1 MSHSHTRSPF
11 LVIITV
17 LALLAQALSPLAA
30 AAEALSAAPGEAPST
45 LSRAPTSTWARGP
58 GETRDAYFA
67 RVAQAD
73 SQRFQAAA
81 LEALNLYLNASE
93 AIPAADGF
101 EQTLEAV
108 LTTGQPPPA
117 LAQALDPPPAVSP
130 ASALACDPAPQAT
143 ITGISGPKGIAVNA
157 DAGRIYVAGYAANRL
172 AVIHAATGSIERS
185 VAVPSPNQVAYD
197 PGLNRIYVTNRDANT
212 LTVLDG
218 TSYAILKTISVGAQP
233 FGVAVNAI
241 THRVYVANFN
251 SNSIDVIDGNS
262 NTVIGH
268 VGLPNLPTFI
278 AVDAARNR
286 AYVLTSWSGDIYAIE
301 ADHTARLLLHVPDSG
316 LVGLAYN
323 PALDRL
329 YVSSIAN
336 VVYVYELKTA
346 LQVAVITVPAEPHA
360 LAVNP
365 NGNAVFV
372 AARGNQV
379 YRIDGNTNTYSG
391 AGATGSGEGD
401 GVAVDPATNR
411 VYVSN
416 YAGNSVT
423 VLSDPCATAPPPTK
437 TPTPTPTATATA
449 TRTRTPTPTATATRT
464 RTPTATPTSG
474 LGLFVRG
481 HVRRESATGP
491 GLPGVTV
498 QVFLAAYS
506 DPIRTVITDASG
518 YYETNLIYIPGRE
531 SITVRP
537 ALSGYT
543 FDPAQHFWVHEAGL
557 EVAVRDF
564 VAGGG
569 LPITPTFTPTPT
581 ATGSPFPQPGETGI
595 CGKLEIT
602 ATKIER
608 LSGTRMRASGT
619 VFIGAAFLLTGS
631 DAYVEYDEGA
641 TGGKLNGYGKIGI
654 VSKEKTSSLFSG
666 FFDGT
671 CSDGKLTPAKTVTPL
686 LTEIGGFQLSGAGFF
701 DSLNALSKSVTGF
714 APLDIN
720 ENLVTSKGTFGFM
733 LAPGETGGLEVTGDF
748 SFAEDLKFGPGDKL
762 RISAVTGRIADGC
775 LSAEGMLIVADKKGD
790 RLDPLTFAVC
800 PGAGGFKADLAWL
813 DLNIAGATLRMKTIH
828 ADSQALTAQ
837 SAELQLPALL
847 GDKAVQLTSVKY
859 TQYGLDL
866 NGIKL
871 ANPKETVEVG
881 KKKWFTAEITNLQIS
896 QADQVYKVS
905 MTGKVQL
912 NVKGVA
918 SGAAGTIWLDS
929 TPKVGGSISAFNLTV
944 AGLTIEIK
952 DATLDGE
959 TLRAGSAK
967 LVLPSGL
974 GGASVAVYGVAI
986 TSEKIVIGGGDFTL
1000 PEMTVGG
1007 FKLALNG
1014 SFREEPPG
1022 TWVIKASGSFKMPA
1036 LAAGT
1041 PGCSGIAINATIR
1054 VTTQN
1059 RMVIDITPATAPAKL
1074 ARYTQIDRPM
1084 NPARGDDVD
1093 AISKFEIAGDIT
1105 LFCTIPIPSTG
1116 FNLTRVSGSVVL
1128 FEGLTKVGVS
1138 LDISSQTAIGGV
1150 PTIKASGGADLQV
1163 KPEFRLDLN
1172 AALYLFGKQVS
1183 QSTASITQRSSSF
1196 RLWVDYSV
1204 IRGQVALNA
1213 WNDATGFQF
1222 TGQGSLALVLPQ
1234 GLFVKEWWLTFPPV
1248 DLQLANVDTAVG
1260 KFTNGQW
1267 GFRGK
1272 ACAWKFCIG
1281 FYVDTKGNRTFG
1293 NVDSY
1298 QLATPPKLAALRAR
1312 WQQAKLRGEQ
1322 APSFEEDGVIVRGD
1336 GSMVFPAYVAK
1347 PTDLMFILS
1356 KKQEHAPALT
1366 LVAPDHTVIT
1376 PTVTMGG
1383 VISYTLTHVGGDFP
1397 YQEIYSI
1404 SDAPAGDWQAVLDD
1418 LPAETGTYGL
1428 KIIGARPGPRL
1439 TNVAAASTGPT
1450 GATLGWQLTA
1460 TAPITL
1466 SLYANPGPITTTV
1479 VVTDTVPPHT
1489 EALPDF
1495 TGHLLHTDAAPII
1508 DGSPQTYTANFVAL
1522 PSGIY
1527 HLWALADDGQNPPA
1541 RVYAA
1546 EPVTVTHP
1554 WPTTWPAN
1562 LSASPGVRRL
1572 DVAWLA
1578 HPSPDVD
1585 LYRLNVSA
1593 APYTATQQ
1601 ITVTRH
1607 LAARLDNLSPG
1618 ETYRLWLD
1626 ALDMGQE
1633 VTRTA
1638 HSETLTVTTTTADF
1652 MILPD
1657 SPPPIIVAGAVISES
1672 LLLSTEAQ
1680 AFPEPVSLFAGE
1692 ALPPGFGLAFV
1703 PQVITPTLAGAPVS
1717 VVISTSKTL
1726 AEGSYLLPIVGVGA
1740 GVTRTLSLPAL
1751 ILAPDYS
1758 LSADPTPVVLHP
1770 GGAGSV
1776 TIRAEGLRGLRDPI
1790 QLSLEGAPA
1799 GLLHRFDPPSI
1810 VPGATSTLVLTSTVL
1825 LGPGSY
1831 MIHVSGFAPAGIRMV
1846 DVPVLATSIR
1856 THYLPLVF
1864 TNPAAACTELV
1875 GNGGFE
1881 GPSAWTFPVTASTAG
1896 YSSGAAH
1903 TGSRSGR
1910 FGLLPGAS
1918 AAWAGPPA
1926 AERSL
1931 TGDLAPAGATYSSG
1945 HQTIT
1950 LPAGATS
1957 ATLRFWYRP
1966 STQDTG
1972 GDFQRVLLLEP
1983 GTYHVLREL
1992 MRVLQ
1997 NSTAWR
2003 QASFDLRDY
2012 RGRSVVLYF
2021 ETYNDSTEAAGR
2033 TWMYL
2038 DDVSVESC
2046 K

>member
-1 MSHSHTRSPF
+1 MSRTRSPF

-30 AAEALSAAPGEAPST
+30 AAEAAPAAPGEAAST
-45 LSRAPTSTWARGP
+45 LSRAPIATWARGP
-58 GETRDAYFA
+58 GEPRDAYFA

-93 AIPAADGF
+93 ALPAADGF
-101 EQTLEAV
+101 EQTLEAI

-117 LAQALDPPPAVSP
+117 LAGALDPPPAVSP
-130 ASALACDPAPQAT
+130 ASALACDPAPSAT
-143 ITGISGPKGIAVNA
+143 IGGIAGPKGIAVNA
-157 DAGRIYVAGYAANRL
+157 DAGRIYIAGYAADRL
-172 AVIHAATGSIERS
+172 AVIHAATNSIERT

-197 PGLNRIYVTNRDANT
+197 AGLNRIYVTNRDANT

-218 TSYAILKTISVGAQP
+218 TSYAILKTIAVGAQP
-233 FGVAVNAI
+233 FGVAVNAA

-262 NTVIGH
+262 NTVVGR

-286 AYVLTSWSGDIYAIE
+286 AYVLTSWSGDVYAIE
-301 ADHTARLLLHVPDSG
+301 ADNTARLLLHVPDSG

-323 PALDRL
+323 PTLDRL

-336 VVYVYELKTA
+336 VVYVYELKTGM
-346 LQVAVITVPAEPHA
+346 QIAVITVPAEPHA

-379 YRIDGNTNTYSG
+379 FRIDGNTNTYSG

-401 GVAVDPATNR
+401 GIAVDPATNR
-411 VYVSN
+411 VYVAN
-416 YAGNSVT
+416 NADNSVT
-423 VLSDPCATAPPPTK
+423 VLTDTCATAPPPTK
-437 TPTPTPTATATA
+437 TPTPTPSP
-449 TRTRTPTPTATATRT
+449 TRTRTPTPTATRT

-474 LGLFVRG
+474 LGLVVRG
-481 HVRRESATGP
+481 HVRRDSSTGP
-491 GLPGVTV
+491 GMPGVTV
-498 QVFLAAYS
+498 QVYLAAYG
-506 DPIRTVITDASG
+506 DPVRTVVTDANG
-518 YYETNLIYIPGRE
+518 YYETGLIYIPGRE
-531 SITVRP
+531 TITVRP
-537 ALSGYT
+537 ALAGYT
-543 FDPAQHFWVHEAGL
+543 FNPAQHTWLHESGL

-569 LPITPTFTPTPT
+569 PPITITPTFTPTPT
-581 ATGSPFPQPGETGI
+581 PTDSLPQPGETGV
-595 CGKLEIT
+595 CGKLTIT

-608 LSGTRMRASGT
+608 LSGARMRASGT

-631 DAYVEYDEGA
+631 DAYVEYDELA
-641 TGGKLNGYGKIGI
+641 AGGKLNGYGKIGI
-654 VSKEKTSSLFSG
+654 VSKEKTSDLFSG
-666 FFDGT
+666 FFDGA
-671 CSDGKLTPAKTVTPL
+671 CDDGKLTPAKTVTPL
-686 LTEIGGFQLSGAGFF
+686 LTEIGGFALSGAGFF

-720 ENLVTSKGTFGFM
+720 EGVVTSKGAFGFK
-733 LAPGETGGLEVTGDF
+733 LAPGETGGLEATGGF

-762 RISAVTGRIADGC
+762 RISSVTGSIANGC

-790 RLDPLTFAVC
+790 RLDPLTFALC
-800 PGAGGFKADLAWL
+800 PGAGGFKADLEWL
-813 DLNIAGATLRMKTIH
+813 DLNIAGATLKMKAIH

-837 SAELQLPALL
+837 SAELQLPGLL
-847 GDKAVQLTSVKY
+847 GDKVVQLTSVKY

-912 NVKGVA
+912 NVRGVA
-918 SGAAGTIWLDS
+918 SGATGTIWVDS
-929 TPKVGGSISAFNLTV
+929 TPKVGGSVSAFNLTV

-959 TLRAGSAK
+959 TLHAGSAR

-1007 FKLALNG
+1007 FKLALSG
-1014 SFREEPPG
+1014 SFREEPAG

-1036 LAAGT
+1036 LGAGT

-1059 RMVIDITPATAPAKL
+1059 QMVIDITPAAAPAKL
-1074 ARYTQIDRPM
+1074 ARYQQVDRPV
-1084 NPARGDDVD
+1084 NPARGDEIDG
-1093 AISKFEIAGDIT
+1093 ISKFEIAGDIT

-1128 FEGLTKVGVS
+1128 FDGVTKVGVS
-1138 LDISSQTAIGGV
+1138 LDISSQTAINGV

-1163 KPEFRLDLN
+1163 KPEFKLDLN

-1234 GLFVKEWWLTFPPV
+1234 GLFVKEWWLTFPPG
-1248 DLQLANVDTAVG
+1248 DLELANVDAAVG

-1298 QLATPPKLAALRAR
+1298 QLATPPKLAALRVR
-1312 WQQAKLRGEQ
+1312 WQQAKLRGER

-1336 GSMVFPAYVAK
+1336 GSMVFPAYVGK
-1347 PTDLMFILS
+1347 PTDLMFIVS

-1383 VISYTLTHVGGDFP
+1383 AISYTLTYVGGDFP

-1439 TNVAAASTGPT
+1439 TDVTAASTGPT
-1450 GATLGWQLTA
+1450 GAELGWQLTA

-1466 SLYANPGPITTTV
+1466 SLFANPGPITTTV
-1479 VVTDTVPPHT
+1479 VMTDTVPPHT

-1495 TGHLLHTDAAPII
+1495 TGYLLHTDTAPVI
-1508 DGSPQTYTANFVAL
+1508 DGSPETYAASFAAL
-1522 PSGIY
+1522 PSGVY
-1527 HLWALADDGQNPPA
+1527 HLWAMADDGQNPPA
-1541 RVYAA
+1541 RVYATD
-1546 EPVTVTHP
+1546 PVTVTHP
-1554 WPTTWPAN
+1554 WPTTWQAD
-1562 LSASPGVRRL
+1562 LHAAPGVRQL
-1572 DVAWLA
+1572 DVAWRA

-1601 ITVTRH
+1601 ITVTN
-1607 LAARLDNLSPG
+1607 LLTARLENLSPG

-1626 ALDMGQE
+1626 ALDTGQGI
-1633 VTRTA
+1633 TRTA
-1638 HSETLTVTTTTADF
+1638 HSETITAATTTADF

-1657 SPPPIIVAGAVISES
+1657 SPPPIIVAGAVVSES
-1672 LLLSTEAQ
+1672 LLLTAQ
-1680 AFPEPVSLFAGE
+1680 DAAFPEMVSLFAGE
-1692 ALPPGFGLAFV
+1692 ALPPGFGLTFV

-1758 LSADPTPVVLHP
+1758 LSAGPTPVVLHP
-1770 GGAGSV
+1770 GGTASV
-1776 TIRAEGLRGLRDPI
+1776 TIRADGLRGMRDPI
-1790 QLSLEGAPA
+1790 RLSLEAAPA

-1810 VPGATSTLVLTSTVL
+1810 VPGATSTLMLTSTVL

-1831 MIHVSGFAPAGIRMV
+1831 MIHVSGFSPAGIRMV
-1846 DVPVLATSIR
+1846 DVPVLTTATHTR
-1856 THYLPLVF
+1856 YLPLVF
-1864 TNPAAACTELV
+1864 KNPAAACTELV
-1875 GNGGFE
+1875 ANGSFE
-1881 GPSAWTFPVTASTAG
+1881 TTGAWTFPVTASTAG
-1896 YSSGAAH
+1896 YTAAAAH

-1910 FGLLPGAS
+1910 FGLLPGAR
-1918 AAWAGPPA
+1918 ALWAGPPV

-1931 TGDLAPAGATYSSG
+1931 SGDIASEGGTYSSG

-1950 LPAGATS
+1950 IPAGATS

-1966 STQDTG
+1966 GTQDAG

-1983 GTYHVLREL
+1983 GTYRVLREL

-2021 ETYNDSTEAAGR
+2021 ETYNDSTDAAGR
-2033 TWMYL
+2033 TWMVL
-2038 DDVSVESC
+2038 DDVSVEAC